1 MKRKS
6 QEKYRKRRVGR
17 YQILSGLLA
26 VCLILQ
32 SLNLHFIPTYAADR
46 NPVSFLLGGEVTG
59 VLKEGVLTLSG
70 QGNTDD
76 YSKETAPFLEYADEI
91 QSLVIEDGVTY
102 IGAYLFYGL
111 HKLGGELVLPKSIT
125 GFGDYAFSGESIE
138 NAPKFTVIRNQ
149 FASAEIY
156 EEVKPEILPPED
168 SEPQDNISNPAEDGA
183 ADVAEPPVSADEDLP
198 DSQPTEEAAP
208 QDDNVEEPAVE
219 QEVPQENNAVE
230 SGQQENTVRTQTIT
244 QQQITHPETLFMAG
258 QSGFAL
264 CTPENSSFAESA
276 QKAGYQVSDASVK
289 INLDDEA
296 VLELPV
302 ENGSVC
308 LPECPEE
315 LKNAH
320 AEDSFFSYEFA
331 GWSQTQSD
339 SAENA
344 AAPGQ
349 YMSTGGAEQLSLYSV
364 WNTVS
369 KFQIRT
375 KAVLKDGTATYTLAN
390 GETEEEPMAPEG
402 YAFYYQWQ
410 VSDKNSDEEE
420 GWTDLDGAEEPVYQR
435 AVESADANKQ
445 FRCKVTAVK
454 QARTREIAEPVTLYS
469 QETDAAVEQ
478 HTVYVSQESGKD
490 SNNGITEDSPF
501 QTLKRAAE
509 FLNSEYPN
517 GTVETNKIVLL
528 QNYSLLQTDS
538 KILGGVNVDV
548 TICGKEKD
556 ILLKGA
562 GGDTDKD
569 EKAMDLSGNLKLE
582 RLKLVSNVHIYGNG
596 YDITFG
602 TDITSDVTYLYGSER
617 GPYEPQI
624 EKVGKIKV
632 ESGHITRIV
641 GYARSNTG
649 IHGGSGILDVG
660 NLEASI
666 TVSGSAIVDT
676 IVAGSASG
684 GTENGNVKIAVE
696 GGEVKTITGGNQGFS
711 TAKSPFTGKTTIKVS
726 SGTVDYIYGAG
737 TGRNVSIPTYLGSME
752 IDVTGGNVGDIYGAG
767 SAAFIKSEQGTTST
781 VKISAQGGTIGNIYA
796 AGKGNDTN
804 VTRKDGDKTNNF
816 DESTQPEQFGSLQ
829 GNAEI
834 TIGGN
839 AVITGNIYASGSGAD
854 KLSIP
859 GDSGEGL
866 KKNAYLDGS
875 ATITVNGGTVEGSIY
890 GGGKGLT
897 NEGYSECARVEQDS
911 IIKVNVSGGTVKGSV
926 FGGGENGKVE
936 GNTDVTVSGGII
948 KGNVYGGSKNAVV
961 EGRTNVTI
969 TNGTIESSVYGGSL
983 GSPKTNLVLGGATVN
998 MTGGWVKNNVYG
1010 GSEQSDDGVKNE
1022 GAKND
1027 LIFVNVTGG
1036 TVTKNVFGGG
1046 YLGTVYGSTHV
1057 HIGVDSLGKCTYYG
1071 NNMNDKPDLTASR
1084 LTIEGSA
1091 YAGGDF
1097 GGGTNYDEITITG
1110 TSHVYIDGTGYNT
1123 GSSADTAPEMKI
1135 SGGVFGSGAS
1145 CDAGSTRL
1153 VTLDHYGAL
1162 DNQSGSTNATRTL
1175 DAIQRADRVLLI
1187 QSHVRLTGK
1196 SDIANSNATALYS
1209 LNRIGDHEN
1218 PDVGELGK
1226 GLVLQGGSTVILDSE
1241 ANGLGRFSSIDDS
1254 GKAVTLE
1261 NVGTTDAKTANRV
1274 CFDAGTVFRVA
1285 IENDDKTLA
1294 YGEVSGYSYMEAG
1307 DTAEVFA
1314 YARIKT
1320 ETENSKDGG
1329 FKDPNEVE
1337 ESKEIHYKN
1346 VESDYRYWQMKKAET
1361 AIAERSTVLTV
1372 QELESGQEGYV
1383 DGTYAVA
1390 EGTIELP
1397 HASLPTKYTIKQ
1409 ISSSGD
1415 GGLKLVE
1422 AARDGMKAD
1431 SQWATSKDNQDEGE
1445 AIELS
1450 DEKEMIVNDPLSN
1463 FGLFMETG
1471 DGFGSDTKGK
1481 VISQKSMASG
1491 DKNTIIGSQTAE
1503 TTSNTMP
1510 KIKFYLTYSNKGITV
1525 SKNLGAVDIQL
1536 EGVNKENEKTTIN
1549 IKVEII
1555 SKATALSDQ
1564 SIDLYA
1570 TESGSY
1576 TGKLTIPSGVNR
1588 SLRLD
1593 SVDSVG
1599 SSAGNFVSYDSSTIT
1614 GGQFGISMQAVQSS
1628 GWSSVDV
1635 EPHDLKSFT
1644 AGIPISIG
1652 ITDIRYEAV
1661 VEFHLKNAPGFEP
1674 KETPDTVELILKD
1687 GDNQSTKITLNIHW
1701 RASVVS
1707 DVQLTAGRQY
1717 DNLAAGQ
1724 GNPVISPKSSVTSRF
1739 VLGGVSSINNLWLEL
1754 KNIGTKEMAALPAG
1768 TVLTLLTDNEFYTY
1782 TVTGREEKNRIPLS
1796 AFKKMWEDG
1805 VLTGSTVKDAAWSI
1819 ITDFSGAAAT
1829 LSPASYGLRLRE
1841 ETSADSQDDYF
1852 TVNNSEPT
1860 VNITVDSN
1868 TGLSRGEYSFTIQPS
1883 FNNDTRFADGGTV
1896 LLVPDDKTV
1905 YPPGTVVS
1913 YSEGDRKYTF
1923 YPRGGKIYLPLPETG
1938 SRTFTMSTVETAGLT
1953 IGENA
1958 FKAVIMPSGSSS
1970 GAKWE
1975 CLERSAATFSVSQN
1989 PESALSVALEG
2000 GTRVVKAGD
2009 ILNFKAEYVLSP
2021 AETKVIGVSAQKKE
2035 SDRTYSDVDSWNAEG
2050 TTIGTVTSP
2059 QAIQVT
2065 VPSTIASGTYRLVFS
2080 LGDKKVPYNLIV
2092 E

>member
-17 YQILSGLLA
+17 HQILSGLLA

-125 GFGDYAFSGESIE
+125 GFGDYAFSGKSIE

-149 FASAEIY
+149 FASAEIC
-156 EEVKPEILPPED
+156 EEVKPEILPSED

-183 ADVAEPPVSADEDLP
+183 ADVTEPPVSEDENVP
-198 DSQPTEEAAP
+198 DSQPVEEAAP
-208 QDDNVEEPAVE
+208 RDDNVEEPAVE

-230 SGQQENTVRTQTIT
+230 SGQQESSVRTQIIM

-276 QKAGYQVSDASVK
+276 QRAGYQVSDTSVK

-296 VLELPV
+296 VLELLV

-390 GETEEEPMAPEG
+390 GEAEEELIAPEG

-410 VSDKNSDEEE
+410 VSDKNSVEEE

-435 AVESADANKQ
+435 AVESGDANKQ

-469 QETDAAVEQ
+469 QATDAAVEQ
-478 HTVYVSQESGKD
+478 HTVYVSQESGND
-490 SNNGITEDSPF
+490 GNSGTENSPF
-501 QTLKRAAE
+501 QTLQKAAE
-509 FLNSEYPN
+509 FLNSTYPN

-528 QNYSLLQTDS
+528 ENYSLQQSGS
-538 KILGGVNVDV
+538 KILGGLNVDV
-548 TICGKEKD
+548 TICGKDKN
-556 ILLKGA
+556 ITLQGA
-562 GGDTDKD
+562 GSSNAG
-569 EKAMDLSGNLKLE
+569 EKSIDLSGNLKLE
-582 RLKLVSNVHIYGNG
+582 TLTLVTNVHIYGNG

-602 TDITSDVTYLYGSER
+602 TDITSATTYLYGSKQ
-617 GPYEPQI
+617 GPAEKKI
-624 EKVGKIKV
+624 DKVGKIKV

-649 IHGGSGILDVG
+649 IHDGSGILDVD

-684 GTENGNVKIAVE
+684 GTMNGNVKIAVE
-696 GGEVKTITGGNQGFS
+696 SGKVTTITGGNQGFS

-726 SGTVDYIYGAG
+726 GGSVDNIYGAG

-752 IDVTGGNVGDIYGAG
+752 IDVTGGNVGNIYGAG
-767 SAAFIKSEQGTTST
+767 SAAFIKSEEGTAST
-781 VKISAQGGTIGNIYA
+781 VKISAQGGTIANIYA
-796 AGKGNDTN
+796 AGKGNENGVSCT
-804 VTRKDGDKTNNF
+804 TDGITYDF
-816 DESTQPEQFGSLQ
+816 DSNTQPEQFGSLQ

-859 GDSGEGL
+859 GYPGEGL

-875 ATITVNGGTVEGSIY
+875 ATITVNGGTVKGSIY

-911 IIKVNVSGGTVKGSV
+911 IIKVNVSGGMVEGSV

-969 TNGTIESSVYGGSL
+969 TNGTIDSSVYGGSL
-983 GSPKTNLVLGGATVN
+983 GSENTNLVLGGATVN

-1057 HIGVDSLGKCTYYG
+1057 HIGADSLGKCTYYSAHTEDQP
-1071 NNMNDKPDLTASR
+1071 NLTASR

-1097 GGGTNYDEITITG
+1097 GGGTNYDKITITG

-1153 VTLDHYGAL
+1153 VTLDHYGVL

-1218 PDVGELGK
+1218 PEVGKLGK

-1241 ANGLGRFSSIDDS
+1241 ANGLGRFSSIDGS
-1254 GKAVTLE
+1254 GNAVELKD
-1261 NVGTTDAKTANRV
+1261 VGTTDAKTANRV

-1285 IENDDKTLA
+1285 IENDDKTLT

-1307 DTAEVFA
+1307 ETAEVFA

-1320 ETENSKDGG
+1320 TTENPTDGG
-1329 FKDPNEVE
+1329 FKDPNEAE
-1337 ESKEIHYKN
+1337 ESNEIHYEN
-1346 VESDYRYWQMKKAET
+1346 VEPAYRYWQMKKTGT
-1361 AIAERSTVLTV
+1361 AVAERSIVLTV
-1372 QELESGQEGYV
+1372 QELKSGQEGYV
-1383 DGTYAVA
+1383 DETYAVA

-1397 HASLPTKYTIKQ
+1397 HALLSTQYTIKQ

-1422 AARDGMKAD
+1422 AARDGIKTG
-1431 SQWATSKDNQDEGE
+1431 SQWVTSETNQNAGE
-1445 AIELS
+1445 TIVLS
-1450 DEKEMIVNDPLSN
+1450 EQQNKIVNSPLSN

-1536 EGVNKENEKTTIN
+1536 EGVNEKKEKTTIN

-1576 TGKLTIPSGVNR
+1576 TGKLTIPSGMNR
-1588 SLRLD
+1588 SLTLD
-1593 SVDSVG
+1593 SV
-1599 SSAGNFVSYDSSTIT
+1599 SSSTINFVSYDSPTIT
-1614 GGQFGISMQAVQSS
+1614 EQQFGISMQAVQSS
-1628 GWSSVDV
+1628 GWSTVNV

-1644 AGIPISIG
+1644 AGTIG
-1652 ITDIRYEAV
+1652 TTDIRYEAV

-1707 DVQLTAGRQY
+1707 EVQLTAGRQY

-1754 KNIGTKEMAALPAG
+1754 KNIDNKEMAALPAG

-1958 FKAVIMPSGSSS
+1958 FKCVIMPSGSSS

-1975 CLERSAATFSVSQN
+1975 CLERSAATFSVSKN
-1989 PESALSVALEG
+1989 PESALSVALEE

-2021 AETKVIGVSAQKKE
+2021 ADTKVIGVSAQKKE

-2050 TTIGTVTSP
+2050 TTIGTDTSP
-2059 QAIQVT
+2059 QVIKVT

-2080 LGDKKVPYNLIV
+2080 LGDRKVPYNLIV

>member
-59 VLKEGVLTLSG
+59 ILKEGVLTLSG

-149 FASAEIY
+149 FASAEIC
-156 EEVKPEILPPED
+156 EEVKPESLPPED
-168 SEPQDNISNPAEDGA
+168 SEPQDNISNPSEDDA
-183 ADVAEPPVSADEDLP
+183 ADVTEPPASADEDLP
-198 DSQPTEEAAP
+198 DNQPAEEAAP
-208 QDDNVEEPAVE
+208 QDDNAEEPAVE

-244 QQQITHPETLFMAG
+244 QQQITHPGTLFMAG
-258 QSGFAL
+258 QSGLAL

-276 QKAGYQVSDASVK
+276 QRAGYQVSDTSVK

-315 LKNAH
+315 LKTAH

-339 SAENA
+339 NAENA

-375 KAVLKDGTATYTLAN
+375 KAVLKDGTATYTLVN
-390 GETEEEPMAPEG
+390 GEAEEELMAPEG

-469 QETDAAVEQ
+469 QATDAAVEQ

-501 QTLKRAAE
+501 QTLQKAAE
-509 FLNSEYPN
+509 FLNNTYPN

-528 QNYSLLQTDS
+528 ENYSLQQSGS
-538 KILGGVNVDV
+538 KILGEVNVNV
-548 TICGKEKD
+548 TICGKDKN
-556 ILLKGA
+556 ITLRGA
-562 GGDTDKD
+562 GSDAG
-569 EKAMDLSGNLKLE
+569 EKSIDLSGNLKLE
-582 RLKLVSNVHIYGNG
+582 TLKLVSNVHIYGNG

-602 TDITSDVTYLYGSER
+602 TDITSGVTYLYGSKQ
-617 GPYEPQI
+617 GPAENKI
-624 EKVGKIKV
+624 DKVGKIKV
-632 ESGHITRIV
+632 ESGDITRIV

-649 IHGGSGILDVG
+649 IHDGTGILDVD

-666 TVSGSAIVDT
+666 TVSGNAIVDT

-684 GTENGNVKIAVE
+684 GTMNGNVKIAVE
-696 GGEVKTITGGNQGFS
+696 SGKVTTITGGNQGFS

-726 SGTVDYIYGAG
+726 GGSVTSIYGAG
-737 TGRNVSIPTYLGSME
+737 TGRNQSIPTYLGNVD
-752 IDVTGGNVGDIYGAG
+752 IDVTGGDVTDIYGAG
-767 SAAFIKSEQGTTST
+767 SAAFIKSEEGITST

-796 AGKGNDTN
+796 AGKGNENN
-804 VTRKDGDKTNNF
+804 VDLST
-816 DESTQPEQFGSLQ
+816 TQPEQFGSLQ
-829 GNAEI
+829 GNADI

-839 AVITGNIYASGSGAD
+839 AVITGNVYASGSGAD
-854 KLSIP
+854 NLKF
-859 GDSGEGL
+859 DATDNNGL
-866 KKNAYLDGS
+866 KENAYLDGNVAINMNS
-875 ATITVNGGTVEGSIY
+875 GTVKGSIY
-890 GGGKGLT
+890 GGGKGF
-897 NEGYSECARVEQDS
+897 NKDGYRECARVKAGS
-911 IIKVNVSGGTVKGSV
+911 TIKVIVSGGTVEGSV

-1010 GSEQSDDGVKNE
+1010 GSEQSDDGKNVE
-1022 GAKND
+1022 GAKED

-1036 TVTKNVFGGG
+1036 TVTRNVFGGG

-1057 HIGVDSLGKCTYYG
+1057 HIGVDSLGKCTYYSAHTEDQP
-1071 NNMNDKPDLTASR
+1071 NLTASR

-1153 VTLDHYGAL
+1153 VTLDHYGVL

-1218 PDVGELGK
+1218 PDVGKLGK

-1241 ANGLGRFSSIDDS
+1241 ANGLGRFSSIDGS
-1254 GKAVTLE
+1254 GNAVELKD
-1261 NVGTTDAKTANRV
+1261 VGTTDAKTANRV

-1431 SQWATSKDNQDEGE
+1431 SQWATSKDNQATGE
-1445 AIELS
+1445 EIELS
-1450 DEKEMIVNDPLSN
+1450 QQQEMIEKNPLSN

-1471 DGFGSDTKGK
+1471 DGFGPDTKGK
-1481 VISQKSMASG
+1481 VISQRSMVAGNS
-1491 DKNTIIGSQTAE
+1491 NTIIGSQTVQTA
-1503 TTSNTMP
+1503 SNTMP

-1536 EGVNKENEKTTIN
+1536 EGVNEAKEKTTIN

-1576 TGKLTIPSGVNR
+1576 TGKLTIPAGVNR
-1588 SLRLD
+1588 SLTLD
-1593 SVDSVG
+1593 SV
-1599 SSAGNFVSYDSSTIT
+1599 SSSTDNFVSYDSPTIT
-1614 GGQFGISMQAVQSS
+1614 EQQFGISMQAVQSS

-1644 AGIPISIG
+1644 AGTIG
-1652 ITDIRYEAV
+1652 TTDIRYEAV

-1754 KNIGTKEMAALPAG
+1754 KNIDNKEMAALPAG

-1782 TVTGREEKNRIPLS
+1782 TVTGSEEKNRIPLS
-1796 AFKKMWEDG
+1796 TFKKMWGDG
-1805 VLTGSTVKDAAWSI
+1805 VLTGSTVKDAVWSV

-1829 LSPASYGLRLRE
+1829 LSPANYGLRLRE

-1852 TVNNSEPT
+1852 TVNNSAPT
-1860 VNITVDSN
+1860 VNITADPN
-1868 TGLSRGEYSFTIQPS
+1868 AGLSRGEYSFTIQALS
-1883 FNNDTRFADGGTV
+1883 NNDTRFADGGTA
-1896 LLVPDDKTV
+1896 LLVPDGKTV

-1913 YSEGDRKYTF
+1913 YSEGGREFTV
-1923 YPRGGKIYLPLPETG
+1923 YPRGGKIYLPLPELG

-1975 CLERSAATFSVSQN
+1975 CLESSTATFSVRQN

-2021 AETKVIGVSAQKKE
+2021 ADTKVIGVSAQKKE

-2050 TTIGTVTSP
+2050 TTIGTDTSP
-2059 QAIQVT
+2059 QVIKVT

-2080 LGDKKVPYNLIV
+2080 LGDRKVPYNLIV

>member
-125 GFGDYAFSGESIE
+125 GFGDYAFSGKSIE

-149 FASAEIY
+149 FASAEIC

-469 QETDAAVEQ
+469 QATDAAVER
-478 HTVYVSQESGKD
+478 HTVYVSQNSGND
-490 SNNGITEDSPF
+490 NNSGTENSPF

-528 QNYSLLQTDS
+528 ENYILPKTDS
-538 KILGGVNVDV
+538 KVLGGLNVDV

-556 ILLKGA
+556 TLLKGA

-582 RLKLVSNVHIYGNG
+582 TLTLETNVHIYGNG
-596 YDITFG
+596 YDINFG
-602 TDITSDVTYLYGSER
+602 TDITSGVTYLYGSER

-649 IHGGSGILDVG
+649 IHGGSGILDVD

-684 GTENGNVKIAVE
+684 GTMNGNVKIAVE
-696 GGEVKTITGGNQGFS
+696 SGEVTTITGGNQGFS

-726 SGTVDYIYGAG
+726 GGTVTSIYGAG
-737 TGRNVSIPTYLGSME
+737 TGRNQSIPTYLGNVD
-752 IDVTGGNVGDIYGAG
+752 IDVTGGDVTDIYGAG
-767 SAAFIKSEQGTTST
+767 SAAFIKSEEGITST
-781 VKISAQGGTIGNIYA
+781 VKISAQGGTIVNIYA
-796 AGKGNDTN
+796 AGKGSE
-804 VTRKDGDKTNNF
+804 KDVDF
-816 DESTQPEQFGSLQ
+816 STTQAEQFGSLQ
-829 GNAEI
+829 GNADI
-834 TIGGN
+834 TIGGD
-839 AVITGNIYASGSGAD
+839 AVITGNVYASGSGAD
-854 KLSIP
+854 NLKFDTT
-859 GDSGEGL
+859 GNKGL
-866 KKNAYLDGS
+866 KENAYLKGNS
-875 ATITVNGGTVEGSIY
+875 TITVNGGTVKGSIY

-897 NEGYSECARVEQDS
+897 KEGYSECARVEQDS
-911 IIKVNVSGGTVKGSV
+911 IIKVNVSGGTVEGSV

-936 GNTDVTVSGGII
+936 GNTDVTVSGGTI

-983 GSPKTNLVLGGATVN
+983 GSENTNLVLGGATVN

-1010 GSEQSDDGVKNE
+1010 GSEQSDDGEKVE
-1022 GAKND
+1022 SAKTD

-1057 HIGVDSLGKCTYYG
+1057 HIGADSLGKCTYYG

-1097 GGGTNYDEITITG
+1097 GGGTNYDKITITG

-1153 VTLDHYGAL
+1153 VTLDHYGVL

-1241 ANGLGRFSSIDDS
+1241 ANGLGRFSSIDGA

-1285 IENDDKTLA
+1285 IENDDKTLT

-1307 DTAEVFA
+1307 ETAEVFA

-1320 ETENSKDGG
+1320 KTENSTDGG
-1329 FKDPNEVE
+1329 FKDPNEAE
-1337 ESKEIHYKN
+1337 ESNEIHYEN
-1346 VESDYRYWQMKKAET
+1346 VEPAYRYWQMKKTGT
-1361 AIAERSTVLTV
+1361 AVAERSTVLTV
-1372 QELESGQEGYV
+1372 QELKSGQEGYV
-1383 DGTYAVA
+1383 DETYAVA

-1397 HASLPTKYTIKQ
+1397 HALLSTQYTIKQ

-1422 AARDGMKAD
+1422 AARDGIKTG
-1431 SQWATSKDNQDEGE
+1431 SQWVTSETNQNAGE
-1445 AIELS
+1445 TIVLS
-1450 DEKEMIVNDPLSN
+1450 EQQNKIVNSPLSN

-1536 EGVNKENEKTTIN
+1536 EGVNEKKEKTTIN

-1576 TGKLTIPSGVNR
+1576 TGKLTIPSGMNR
-1588 SLRLD
+1588 SLTLD
-1593 SVDSVG
+1593 SV
-1599 SSAGNFVSYDSSTIT
+1599 SSSTINFVSYDSPTIT
-1614 GGQFGISMQAVQSS
+1614 EQQFGISMQAVQSS
-1628 GWSSVDV
+1628 GWSTVNV

-1644 AGIPISIG
+1644 AGTIG
-1652 ITDIRYEAV
+1652 TTDIRYEAV

-1707 DVQLTAGRQY
+1707 EVQLTAGRQY

-1754 KNIGTKEMAALPAG
+1754 KNIANKEIVALPAG

-1796 AFKKMWEDG
+1796 AFKKMWGDG
-1805 VLTGSTVKDAAWSI
+1805 VLTGSTVKDEAWSI

-1841 ETSADSQDDYF
+1841 ETSADSQDDNF
-1852 TVNNSEPT
+1852 TVNNSAPT
-1860 VNITVDSN
+1860 VNITADPN

-1896 LLVPDDKTV
+1896 LLVPDGKTV

-1975 CLERSAATFSVSQN
+1975 CVESSAATFSVSQN
-1989 PESALSVALEG
+1989 PESALSVVLEG

-2021 AETKVIGVSAQKKE
+2021 ADTKVIGVSAQKKNP
-2035 SDRTYSDVDSWNAEG
+2035 DRTYSDVDSWTAEG

-2080 LGDKKVPYNLIV
+2080 LGDRKVPYNLIV